1 MLFTI
6 HINLTYIVSDIIYCC
21 GFQEPYNMPGGFSW
35 STMDVTDA
43 AQLDEIYT
51 LLYEN
56 YVEDDDEM
64 FR

>member
-1 MLFTI
+1 ML
-6 HINLTYIVSDIIYCC
+6 HV
-21 GFQEPYNMPGGFSW
+21 QEPYNMPGGFSW
-35 STMDVTDA
+35 DTMDVSNS

-64 FR
+64 FRCVR

>member
-1 MLFTI
+1 
-6 HINLTYIVSDIIYCC
+6 
-21 GFQEPYNMPGGFSW
+21 MPGGFSW

-43 AQLDEIYT
+43 VQLDEIYT

>member
-1 MLFTI
+1 
-6 HINLTYIVSDIIYCC
+6 
-21 GFQEPYNMPGGFSW
+21 MPANFVWESLNVND
-35 STMDVTDA
+35 DV
-43 AQLDEIYT
+43 QIREIYT